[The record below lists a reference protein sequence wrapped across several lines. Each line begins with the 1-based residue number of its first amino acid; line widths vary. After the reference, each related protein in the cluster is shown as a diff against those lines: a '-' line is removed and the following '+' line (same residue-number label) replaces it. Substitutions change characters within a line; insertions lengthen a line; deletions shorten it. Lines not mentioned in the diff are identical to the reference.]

1 MPEIRIDATVLG
13 LEELNGRLT
22 DPGLVRDAQRYILK
36 GGVAIGKRT
45 AMESLK
51 GRGTGLAKQTVR
63 TSVRAMEGRVYSMM
77 SDARLESM
85 HKGRAAGTQL
95 PYEMVARWVT
105 GRPYLTRRRMASL
118 SKAEWSL
125 IMEAWHAI
133 QSGGA
138 KAVAFFPE
146 AQQAIEHALPGLISR
161 AAARIQEK
169 FNA

>member
-13 LEELNGRLT
+13 LEELNGKLA

-36 GGVAIGKRT
+36 GGVAVGKH
-45 AMESLK
+45 AALESLK

-85 HKGRAAGTQL
+85 HKGRPAGTRL
-95 PYEMVARWVT
+95 PYEVVARWALQ
-105 GRPYLTRRRMASL
+105 RPYLTRRRMADL
-118 SKAEWSL
+118 TRAEWSHV
-125 IMEAWHAI
+125 MEAWHAI
-133 QSGGA
+133 ESGGA
-138 KAVAFFPE
+138 RAVAFFPQ
-146 AQQAIEHALPGLISR
+146 AQQAVENALPGLISR
-161 AAARIQEK
+161 AAAKIREK